1 MATIQRRMA
10 AEALGTAWLVLGGC
24 GTAVLATSG
33 DLSVGLVGVSIAFGL
48 TVVSMAYAI
57 GHVSGCHLNPAVT
70 LGLVVARRLPAKD
83 LLPYWGA
90 QVVGGLVGAALI
102 YLIASGKDGWTPGG
116 FASNGYGALSPGH
129 YSLVACLVAEVVL
142 TFAFLIVILGA
153 TDGRAPAGFAG
164 LAIGLCLTL
173 IHLIAIPVTNVS
185 VNPARSTGVAFF
197 ASTGALGQLWLFWV
211 APLLGAALAGA
222 VYPALA
228 GRPAP
233 RA

>member
-1 MATIQRRMA
+1 MVSIQRRMA

-70 LGLVVARRLPAKD
+70 LGLVVARRLAAKD

-90 QVVGGLVGAALI
+90 QVLGGLVGAALI
-102 YLIASGKDGWTPGG
+102 YLIASGKDGWAPGG

-129 YSLVACLVAEVVL
+129 YGLVACLVAEVAL
-142 TFAFLIVILGA
+142 TFVFLIVILGA

-197 ASTGALGQLWLFWV
+197 ASTGALGQVWLFWV